1 MTVWSNLLK
10 NNRIKNFYEKQ
21 YCLKLS
27 VSEKYDSQIKVADSN
42 KSKKYDNDKSKPMAL
57 IIFPHILFWL
67 MVTQL

>member
-10 NNRIKNFYEKQ
+10 NNRIKNFNEKQ

-57 IIFPHILFWL
+57 IIFPDILFWL